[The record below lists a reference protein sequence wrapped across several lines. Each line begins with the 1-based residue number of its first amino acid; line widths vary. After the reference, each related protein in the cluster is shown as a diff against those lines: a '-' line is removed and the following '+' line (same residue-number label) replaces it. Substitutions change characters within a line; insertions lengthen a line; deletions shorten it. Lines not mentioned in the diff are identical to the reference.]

1 MLEIHNVNLEYNNSY
16 FEDTQKYI
24 KSLQQTEC
32 DVEIEQELIQS
43 SIDGEAIWKL
53 KLDTECCLI
62 LKKI

>member
-24 KSLQQTEC
+24 KSLQQTEW

-53 KLDTECCLI
+53 KLDTDGCLI

>member
-24 KSLQQTEC
+24 KSLQQTEW
-32 DVEIEQELIQS
+32 DVEIELELIKS

-53 KLDTECCLI
+53 KLDTDGCLI